1 MPRAPRSV
9 VDVLADLSK
18 AMRAL
23 RLPWYVF
30 GAQALVL
37 RGLPRATA
45 DLDVTVLA
53 TSVETQSLVTAL
65 RKAGLPIRFGDAA
78 FIRTTRVLPLV
89 HRRTGLPVDV
99 VLGGPGLEEGFA
111 ERATRIRVARIHVP
125 VAASTDLVLMKV
137 LAGRPKDVEDATAL
151 LRFAPE
157 SIDQRALDERAS
169 QLARALGEDDLLRNL
184 AEARSRA
191 AR

>member
-1 MPRAPRSV
+1 
-9 VDVLADLSK
+9 
-18 AMRAL
+18 MRVL
-23 RLPWYVF
+23 RLRWYVF

-45 DLDVTVLA
+45 DLDVTVL
-53 TSVETQSLVTAL
+53 TPPGQTPSLLTAL
-65 RKAGLPIRFGDAA
+65 RKAGLAMRFGDAE

-111 ERATRIRVARIHVP
+111 ERATKMRVARIAVP
-125 VAASTDLVLMKV
+125 VAAPTDLVLMKV
-137 LAGRPKDVEDATAL
+137 LAGRPKDIEDATAL

-157 SIDQRALDERAS
+157 GIDQQSLDERAT